1 MLNVEKDYY
10 CHCCGITEGLESNE
24 NYICLEL
31 VNTVNLVQLR
41 CGLDF
46 YET

>member
-1 MLNVEKDYY
+1 MFNVKKDSD
-10 CHCCGITEGLESNE
+10 CHCCGIRQGLESNE

-31 VNTVNLVQLR
+31 GNTVNLVQLR

>member
-1 MLNVEKDYY
+1 MLNVKKDYY
-10 CHCCGITEGLESNE
+10 CHCCGIREGLESNE
-24 NYICLEL
+24 DYICLEL
-31 VNTVNLVQLR
+31 VNKVNLVQLS